1 MPPLSAPAHVHC
13 CAAPRAPPLLL
24 GAALARPLLH
34 AVLAQPLLVLRHL
47 VSACARLPVRAGRRC
62 AAASARSDIVLLA
75 APTRHAR
82 VPLSELTC
90 CYLQC
95 TTGYREK
102 GQEQEH
108 LEFQTEITLKTS

>member
-1 MPPLSAPAHVHC
+1 M
-13 CAAPRAPPLLL
+13 
-24 GAALARPLLH
+24 
-34 AVLAQPLLVLRHL
+34 LAQPPLAPRRLVYT
-47 VSACARLPVRAGRRC
+47 CARLPVRAGRRC

-82 VPLSELTC
+82 VPLSELTR